1 MENPYI
7 DSTLKQLKESQKE
20 NKPYLTKV
28 LGKNFIIYP
37 NVFSPKYFSD
47 TSFFAENLI
56 THKGEKLLDMGC
68 GAGIIAI
75 FCALRGTEVTAI
87 DINKSAVENAKVNVK
102 KHKVSQNVKVIL
114 GDLYSPLNKE
124 EKFDIIFWNVPF
136 IYTEKEEFT
145 DLEKSVFNP
154 KYSLIR
160 RFVNEGKDKLN
171 MNGKI
176 VIGFSKTI
184 GRLDILKKIVEE
196 ENLTIKEVTKKIID
210 YGSPIGVISLEI
222 YEIR

>member
-1 MENPYI
+1 M
-7 DSTLKQLKESQKE
+7 
-20 NKPYLTKV
+20 
-28 LGKNFIIYP
+28 
-37 NVFSPKYFSD
+37 
-47 TSFFAENLI
+47 
-56 THKGEKLLDMGC
+56 
-68 GAGIIAI
+68 
-75 FCALRGTEVTAI
+75 
-87 DINKSAVENAKVNVK
+87 
-102 KHKVSQNVKVIL
+102 